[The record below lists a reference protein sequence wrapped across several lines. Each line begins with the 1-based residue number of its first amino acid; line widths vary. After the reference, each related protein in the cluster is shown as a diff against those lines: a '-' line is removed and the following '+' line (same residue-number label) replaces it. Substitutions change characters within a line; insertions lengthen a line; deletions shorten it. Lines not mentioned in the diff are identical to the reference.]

1 MNARRTLRP
10 LLVSALLPF
19 LAAGSVRATVPPE
32 RLLAREAFAERGF
45 GIFVHWGVYAV
56 WGKGEW
62 YLSKSHMPL
71 ADYEAKAAEFNPTN
85 FDARAWAR
93 AFKGAG
99 ARYVTIT
106 SRHHDGFSMFDTAQT
121 DYDIVD
127 ATPFGRDPLAELAEA
142 CSEEGLALGFYY
154 SLLDWRRPDYPRGSA
169 TDDYDSYFAFMTN
182 QVSELL
188 TGYGPVHCIWFD
200 GEWDHNRPTGFDWR
214 RDDLYDHIHRL
225 QPACLVGNN
234 SHENLLDGEDFQIW
248 EINYPGGHT
257 GAMNPRQ
264 TTIATNVPLECC
276 WSTTDDAWGYNPDDA
291 FEKMTYPEIVRR
303 LVRTYAKGANLLLNV
318 GPAPDGTIPPTVL
331 ERLAAVGRW
340 IDEYGHT
347 VFGTVPSPYAVM
359 ATVATESADGRTVWL
374 HSMPDSANANY
385 GMYMRAYHTVVRA
398 TDVMTGRPLAFTQKP
413 SGDKSMLQMTLH
425 IPDGVPD
432 YIVRLDVEPLQAPG
446 DPAIEIVG
454 IEPGTTNAELCAFLR
469 GTGGQTWGSVSAEVS
484 TSSDLSD
491 AVSVNNLSS
500 IAGPGGI
507 PCTIPGLAP
516 ATTYWVRL
524 ILKAGSKPAVYSEPV
539 SFTTKSALPAP
550 VLASVTPGADGSF
563 EVVVA
568 NASPDCWYT
577 LFTNPVVSGAY
588 RAAAASSKP
597 TAAGPF
603 PFSVAGGGDAL
614 FAKVLASSAPFAAGD
629 AEPAE

>member
-1 MNARRTLRP
+1 MPTMKRILP
-10 LLVSALLPF
+10 CLLL
-19 LAAGSVRATVPPE
+19 LAAGAVRATVPAE
-32 RLLAREAFAERGF
+32 RVQAREAFAERGF

-200 GEWDHNRPTGFDWR
+200 GEWDHNRTTGFDWR
-214 RDDLYDHIHRL
+214 LGDFYDHIHRL

-291 FEKMTYPEIVRR
+291 FEKMTYPEIVHR
-303 LVRTYAKGANLLLNV
+303 LVRTHAKGANLLLNV

-331 ERLAAVGRW
+331 GRLAAVGRW

-347 VFGTVPSPYAVM
+347 VFGTDPSPYAVM
-359 ATVATESADGRTVWL
+359 ATVATGSADGKTVWL

-385 GMYMRAYHTVVRA
+385 GMYMTAYHTVVRA
-398 TDVMTGRPLAFTQKP
+398 TDVMTGKPLAFTQKP

-432 YIVRLDVEPLQAPG
+432 YLVRLDVEPLQAPG

-454 IEPGTTNAELCAFLR
+454 IEPGTTNAEVCAFLR
-469 GTGGQTWGSVSAEVS
+469 GTGGLTWGSVSAEVS

-577 LFTNPVVSGAY
+577 LFTNPVVSGGY

-603 PFSVAGGGDAL
+603 PFSATGGGDAL

-629 AEPAE
+629 AEPAD

>member
-19 LAAGSVRATVPPE
+19 LAAGAVRATVPTE
-32 RLLAREAFAERGF
+32 RVHAREAFAERGF

-200 GEWDHNRPTGFDWR
+200 GEWDHNRTTGFDWR
-214 RDDLYDHIHRL
+214 LGDFYDHIHRL

-276 WSTTDDAWGYNPDDA
+276 WSTTDDAWD
-291 FEKMTYPEIVRR
+291 PEIVQR
-303 LVRTYAKGANLLLNV
+303 LVRTHAKGANLLLNV

-331 ERLAAVGRW
+331 GRLAAVGRW

-359 ATVATESADGRTVWL
+359 ATVATESADGKTVWL

-385 GMYMRAYHTVVRA
+385 GMYMTAYHTVVRA
-398 TDVMTGRPLAFTQKP
+398 TDIMTGRPLAFTQKP

-454 IEPGTTNAELCAFLR
+454 IEPGTTNADVCAFLR

-491 AVSVNNLSS
+491 AFSVNNLSS
-500 IAGPGGI
+500 IGGPGGI

-524 ILKAGSKPAVYSEPV
+524 ILKAGNKPAVYSETV

-577 LFTNPVVSGAY
+577 LFTNPVVSGGY